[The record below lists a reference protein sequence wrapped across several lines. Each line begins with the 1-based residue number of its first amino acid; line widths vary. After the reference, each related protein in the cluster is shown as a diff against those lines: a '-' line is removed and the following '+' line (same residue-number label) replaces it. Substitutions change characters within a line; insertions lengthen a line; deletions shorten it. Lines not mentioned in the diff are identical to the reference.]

1 MVIKSEK
8 CIVHLMISNV
18 LMLGAICRRGRARAA
33 SVLLGGLNRWQTT
46 WSKVVVTRI
55 GAGLLWYNI
64 ITEKDSCK

>member
-18 LMLGAICRRGRARAA
+18 LMLGAIRARAA